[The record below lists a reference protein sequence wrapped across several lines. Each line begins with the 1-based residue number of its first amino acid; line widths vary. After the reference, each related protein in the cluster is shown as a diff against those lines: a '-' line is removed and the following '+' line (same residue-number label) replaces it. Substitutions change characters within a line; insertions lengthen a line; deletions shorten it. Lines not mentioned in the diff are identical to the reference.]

1 MKVIARGEGPDRERL
16 DRVPEAMARVD
27 SGKLVVAGGRG
38 GRWLVSEKMGRAGN
52 AGIDFRT
59 DFLVAF
65 QPPEAAMHG
74 GQETARFPGGGVA
87 AGPPPAFL
95 VSHNLR

>member
-27 SGKLVVAGGRG
+27 FGKLVVAGGRG
-38 GRWLVSEKMGRAGN
+38 GRWPVSEKMGRAGN
-52 AGIDFRT
+52 ACIDFRT

-65 QPPEAAMHG
+65 QPPGAAMHG
-74 GQETARFPGGGVA
+74 
-87 AGPPPAFL
+87 
-95 VSHNLR
+95 